1 MPPHAPVTPPADGKG
16 ARCWPLLV
24 VAGLMLAGLL
34 LYRER
39 QRADLV
45 ERTQRLVLDWTEDE
59 ATREELAELV
69 LEELRS
75 RLGPQDPWCLELD
88 QDPALAR
95 QAGEAIWSAA
105 PGLGGG
111 PFPHQLRLDSFSP
124 PIDEARRS
132 LRETLPSIRVVDLGI
147 SVRAEFTMHHTQ
159 PVVALEARGGRL
171 DAAVVALL
179 RAELEGQGVAI
190 QASELSN

>member
-1 MPPHAPVTPPADGKG
+1 
-16 ARCWPLLV
+16 
-24 VAGLMLAGLL
+24 MLAGLL

-39 QRADLV
+39 QRAGLV
-45 ERTQRLVLDWTEDE
+45 ERTQRLVLDWTEDG
-59 ATREELAELV
+59 ATREELAELL

-88 QDPALAR
+88 QDPDLAR

-105 PGLGGG
+105 PDLGGG
-111 PFPHQLRLDSFSP
+111 RFPHQLRLDSFSP

-147 SVRAEFTMHHTQ
+147 SVRAEFTMHQ
-159 PVVALEARGGRL
+159 AQAVVALEARGGRL
-171 DAAVVALL
+171 DAAAIALL

-190 QASELSN
+190 QAPEPSN

>member
-1 MPPHAPVTPPADGKG
+1 MTRDAPVTPPAQGKG
-16 ARCWPLLV
+16 AGRWPLLA

-45 ERTQRLVLDWTEDE
+45 ERTQRRVLDWTEDE
-59 ATREELAELV
+59 ATREELAKLV

-88 QDPALAR
+88 QDPDLAR

-111 PFPHQLRLDSFSP
+111 RFPHQLRLDSFSP

-132 LRETLPSIRVVDLGI
+132 LRETPPSIRVVDLGI

-159 PVVALEARGGRL
+159 AVVVLEARGGRL

-190 QASELSN
+190 QAPESSN

>member
-1 MPPHAPVTPPADGKG
+1 MPPDAPATPPADGKG

-59 ATREELAELV
+59 ATREELAKLV

-75 RLGPQDPWCLELD
+75 RLGPQAPWCLELD
-88 QDPALAR
+88 QDPDLAR
-95 QAGEAIWSAA
+95 RAGEAIWSAA
-105 PGLGGG
+105 PGLGGDR
-111 PFPHQLRLDSFSP
+111 FPHQLRLDSFSP

-159 PVVALEARGGRL
+159 AVVVLEARGGRL

-190 QASELSN
+190 QAPGSSN